1 MNWRCGIFI
10 CRECER
16 TVYVFPV
23 FLDVREWERTVTA
36 KLPPSLC
43 RAVYGRS
50 EVNTTA
56 IPRIIERMERR
67 IAPGNDKDRAASAFV
82 CLARLCRH
90 PLLAEETLLPEIV
103 LEQLRELHA
112 GIAQNI
118 VVNVAWHG
126 GADLIGEIQKQQ
138 GDKAEFDLHTVGLV
152 LYLLKIYL

>member
-1 MNWRCGIFI
+1 MGADGNGEIAALVVQGCIWSVGG
-10 CRECER
+10 EDHGHS
-16 TVYVFPV
+16 P
-23 FLDVREWERTVTA
+23 DH
-36 KLPPSLC
+36 
-43 RAVYGRS
+43 RADGASHR
-50 EVNTTA
+50 
-56 IPRIIERMERR
+56 
-67 IAPGNDKDRAASAFV
+67 PGNDKDRAASAFV